1 MEVIKVE
8 EKKMGRPTENPRNL
22 RLSLRMTADEMKEI
36 DDLAKKLSMTKTNM
50 VLKAV
55 ALLRE
60 QTENK

>member
-1 MEVIKVE
+1 MIKVE
-8 EKKMGRPTENPRNL
+8 EKKMGRPTDNPRDM

-36 DDLAKKLSMTKTNM
+36 DDLAKMLSMTKTNM

-60 QTENK
+60 QAEK

>member
-1 MEVIKVE
+1 MIKVE
-8 EKKMGRPTENPRNL
+8 QKKMGRPTDNPRNL
-22 RLSLRMTADEMKEI
+22 RLSLRMTADEMKDI

-50 VLKAV
+50 VLKAL

>member
-1 MEVIKVE
+1 VIKVE
-8 EKKMGRPTENPRNL
+8 EKKMGRPTDNPRNL

-55 ALLRE
+55 AILRE
-60 QTENK
+60 QTEK

>member
-1 MEVIKVE
+1 MIKVE
-8 EKKMGRPTENPRNL
+8 EKKMGRPTDNPRNL

-36 DDLAKKLSMTKTNM
+36 DDLAKKLSVTKTNM

-60 QTENK
+60 QTESK

>member
-1 MEVIKVE
+1 MIKVE
-8 EKKMGRPTENPRNL
+8 EKKMGRPTDNPRNL

-50 VLKAV
+50 VLKAE

>member
-1 MEVIKVE
+1 MIKVE
-8 EKKMGRPTENPRNL
+8 EKKMGRPTDNPRNL

-55 ALLRE
+55 AILRE
-60 QTENK
+60 QTEK

>member
-1 MEVIKVE
+1 MIKVE
-8 EKKMGRPTENPRNL
+8 QKKMGRPTDNPRNL

>member
-1 MEVIKVE
+1 MIKVE

>member
-1 MEVIKVE
+1 MIEVE
-8 EKKMGRPTENPRNL
+8 EKKMGRPTDNPRNL

-36 DDLAKKLSMTKTNM
+36 DDLAKKLSMTKTKM

>member
-1 MEVIKVE
+1 MIKVE
-8 EKKMGRPTENPRNL
+8 EKKMGRPTDNPRDM

-60 QTENK
+60 QTEK

>member
-1 MEVIKVE
+1 MIKVE

-60 QTENK
+60 QTEK

>member
-1 MEVIKVE
+1 MIKVE
-8 EKKMGRPTENPRNL
+8 EKKMGRPTDNPRNL

>member
-1 MEVIKVE
+1 MIKVE
-8 EKKMGRPTENPRNL
+8 QKKMGRPTDNPRNF
-22 RLSLRMTADEMKEI
+22 RLSLRMTADEMKDI

>member
-1 MEVIKVE
+1 MIKVE
-8 EKKMGRPTENPRNL
+8 EKKMGRPTDNPRNL
-22 RLSLRMTADEMKEI
+22 RLSLRMTADEMKDI

-50 VLKAV
+50 VLKAL

>member
-1 MEVIKVE
+1 MIEVE
-8 EKKMGRPTENPRNL
+8 EKKMGRPTDNPRNL

>member
-1 MEVIKVE
+1 MIKVE
-8 EKKMGRPTENPRNL
+8 EKKMGRPTDNPRNL

-55 ALLRE
+55 AILRE

>member
-1 MEVIKVE
+1 MIEVE
-8 EKKMGRPTENPRNL
+8 EKKMGRPTDNPRNL

-60 QTENK
+60 QTESK

>member
-1 MEVIKVE
+1 VIKVE
-8 EKKMGRPTENPRNL
+8 EKKMGRPTDNPRNL

>member
-1 MEVIKVE
+1 MIEVE
-8 EKKMGRPTENPRNL
+8 EKKMGRPTDNPRNL

-60 QTENK
+60 QAEK

>member
-1 MEVIKVE
+1 MIKVE
-8 EKKMGRPTENPRNL
+8 EKKMGRPTDNPRNL

-55 ALLRE
+55 AILRE
-60 QTENK
+60 QTESK

>member
-1 MEVIKVE
+1 
-8 EKKMGRPTENPRNL
+8 MGRPTDNPRNL